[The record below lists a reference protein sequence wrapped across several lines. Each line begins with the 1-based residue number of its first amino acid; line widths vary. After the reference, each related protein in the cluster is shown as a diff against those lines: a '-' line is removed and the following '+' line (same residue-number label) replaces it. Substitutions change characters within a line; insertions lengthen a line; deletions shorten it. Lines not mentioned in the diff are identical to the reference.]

1 MVKFS
6 AIVVA
11 FVIIQAQAKN
21 LNVLFIGNSYT
32 YYHDVPKQVESL
44 AISSGNLWV
53 WSKLIKLFLTELY
66 MPKLIRFEDK
76 VEHP

>member
-1 MVKFS
+1 MLKFS
-6 AIVVA
+6 TIVVS

-53 WSKLIKLFLTELY
+53 WSKPIKWFLTKSY
-66 MPKLIRFEDK
+66 IVDKFENKGDK
-76 VEHP
+76 